1 MSEAVPEVPP
11 PGAGRDLDT
20 AMGFII
26 PGRSLR
32 GRLVRLDTVLN
43 EVLSA
48 HAYPPV
54 IQRLV
59 AEALVLAALLG
70 TMLKD
75 DAGQLTLQ
83 AQTDH
88 GPVSLLVADYRSGAV
103 RGYAQYDADK
113 LIELGDRP
121 TLFGLF
127 GKGFLALTFDMATTK
142 ERYQG
147 IVPLEGDSLS
157 QAAELYFAQSEQIPS
172 IVQIAVQADAG
183 GGCVAAGMVLQHIPE
198 GEVGRE
204 RLHVRHDHPDWEH
217 AMIMAGTLKDA
228 ELTDRDLSL
237 RDVVW
242 RLFHEEGEIRVL
254 EDVSLTKGCRCDS
267 GHYARVLASF
277 PEDQRGEMADEQGNI
292 VVDCAF
298 CSRKF
303 AIPLTDLTSH

>member
-1 MSEAVPEVPP
+1 MSDAVPEVPLS
-11 PGAGRDLDT
+11 GAGRDLDK
-20 AMGFII
+20 ALGFII

-32 GRLVRLDTVLN
+32 GRLVRLDTALN

-54 IQRLV
+54 VERLV
-59 AEALVLAALLG
+59 AEALVLVGLLG

-88 GPVSLLVADYRSGAV
+88 GPVSLLVADYRGGTV
-103 RGYAQYDADK
+103 RGYAQFDVDK
-113 LIELGDRP
+113 LAELGDRP

-127 GKGFLALTFDMATTK
+127 GKGFLALTFDMETTK

-147 IVPLEGDSLS
+147 IVPLEGDSLA

-172 IVQIAVQADAG
+172 IIQIAVRHDADE
-183 GGCVAAGMVLQHIPE
+183 GCIAAGMILQHMPE

-217 AMIMAGTLKDA
+217 ASVMAGTLKDG

-237 RDVVW
+237 SDVIW
-242 RLFHEEGEIRVL
+242 RLFHEEGEIRVMEETAL
-254 EDVSLTKGCRCDS
+254 ARGCRCD
-267 GHYARVLASF
+267 GDHYARVLSRF
-277 PEDQRGEMADEQGNI
+277 PEAERVEMADETGNI
-292 VVDCAF
+292 IVDCAF

-303 AIPLTDLTSH
+303 LIPLADLSS

>member
-1 MSEAVPEVPP
+1 MSGAVPEVPP
-11 PGAGRDLDT
+11 VGPGHDLDS
-20 AMGFII
+20 ALGFVI

-32 GRLVRLDTVLN
+32 GRLVRLDAVLN
-43 EVLSA
+43 DVLSA

-54 IQRLV
+54 IERLV

-88 GPVSLLVADYRSGAV
+88 GPVSLLVADYKGGAV

-113 LIELGDRP
+113 LPELGERP

-127 GKGFLALTFDMATTK
+127 GKGFLALTFDMATSG

-147 IVPLEGDSLS
+147 IVPLEGDSLA

-172 IVQIAVQADAG
+172 IVHIAVQHEAN
-183 GGCVAAGMVLQHIPE
+183 GGCIAAGLVLQHIPE

-204 RLHVRHDHPDWEH
+204 RLHIRHDHPDWEH
-217 AMIMAGTLKDA
+217 ASIMAGTLKDT
-228 ELTDRDLSL
+228 ELTDRDLPLSDL
-237 RDVVW
+237 LW
-242 RLFHEEGEIRVL
+242 RLFHEEGEIRVMGEGAL
-254 EDVSLTKGCRCDS
+254 AKGCRCDS
-267 GHYARVLASF
+267 AHYARVLSNF
-277 PEDQRGEMADEQGNI
+277 PADQREDMADEEGNI

-303 AIPLTDLTSH
+303 PIPLTDLLS